1 MSQQENDEVTNQVK
15 DFSDLLDQI
24 ENLNDKKKAL
34 WKQIYHNAVFDRQN
48 AYVMYVQLFKI
59 AKDKSTEH
67 AIHGKTI
74 ASFLE
79 RMSKSNDQL
88 IRLAELIARAE
99 DSQIDGDSG
108 DIFDKINNKE
118 N

>member
-1 MSQQENDEVTNQVK
+1 MQDANDVSSQIK

-24 ENLNDKKKAL
+24 ESLNDKKKAL

-59 AKDKSTEH
+59 VKDKSAEH

-88 IRLAELIARAE
+88 IRLADMIARAE
-99 DSQIDGDSG
+99 NQQATAEASEI
-108 DIFDKINNKE
+108 DIFDRISEK
-118 N
+118 

>member
-1 MSQQENDEVTNQVK
+1 MTTQEDVSTQIK

-24 ENLNDKKKAL
+24 ESLNDKKKAL

-59 AKDKSTEH
+59 VKDKSTEH

-88 IRLAELIARAE
+88 IRLADMIARAE
-99 DSQIDGDSG
+99 SMQVESESV
-108 DIFDKINNKE
+108 DIFDKISDKE